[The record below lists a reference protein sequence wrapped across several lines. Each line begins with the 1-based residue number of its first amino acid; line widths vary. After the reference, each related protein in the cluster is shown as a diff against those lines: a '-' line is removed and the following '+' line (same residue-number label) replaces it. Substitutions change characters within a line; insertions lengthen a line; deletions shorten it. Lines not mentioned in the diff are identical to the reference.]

1 MKLHVSPRLRG
12 ALPFL
17 TRRGAGRALLLALGL
32 QFFGA
37 NAAAQA
43 PREGVDVGQASA
55 VRKLVPAE
63 ALENTAQQQYG
74 EMLKQAAS
82 KKALA
87 PADHPQ
93 VKRLRAIAARLIPYS
108 YKFNERAR
116 SWRWEINLIGSPQ
129 INAFC
134 MPGGKIAFY
143 TGILDQLKL
152 TDDEVAMVMGH
163 EIAHALREHARER
176 VAKAQITGLAQTAAA
191 IASDL
196 LGFGS
201 LGRLAVDASG
211 SLLTLKF
218 SRDDET
224 ESDIVGLEL
233 AARAGF
239 DPRAGVTLWQKMGAA
254 SKGAPPSWLSTHPAG
269 KNRIQEIESHLPQ
282 VLPLY
287 EKAKQAAA
295 TRGSSDSNSGGK
307 LTNSTSDARPVIR
320 IQ

>member
-1 MKLHVSPRLRG
+1 MSLTLSPRPRVE
-12 ALPFL
+12 LPFL
-17 TRRGAGRALLLALGL
+17 TGRYAGRALLLALGL

-43 PREGVDVGQASA
+43 TREGVDVGQASA
-55 VRKLVPAE
+55 VRKLVSAD
-63 ALENTAQQQYG
+63 ALENSAQQQYG

-93 VKRLRAIAARLIPYS
+93 VKRLRAIAAKLIPHS

-116 SWRWEINLIGSPQ
+116 DWRWEINLIGSKQ
-129 INAFC
+129 VNAFC

-152 TDDEVAMVMGH
+152 SDDEVAMVMGH

-224 ESDIVGLEL
+224 ESDVIGLEL
-233 AARAGF
+233 GARAGF
-239 DPRAGVTLWQKMGAA
+239 DPRAGVTLWQKMSAA

-287 EKAKQAAA
+287 ERAKQAAA
-295 TRGSSDSNSGGK
+295 TPGNGGK
-307 LTNSTSDARPVIR
+307 PAGKVGGTASDPRPVIR